1 LNFDNGHR
9 TRQGQHNNK
18 RGRGRNNRRPG
29 GGGGGSHNNNGGGNS
44 ANRVFE
50 SNGPDVKVRGT
61 AQTVAEKYM
70 QLGRDAQSSGDN
82 VMAESYFQ
90 FSEHYFRVMAAA
102 QPVGQPTT
110 QLRRP
115 EDEDFEEEGGDAAEG
130 ETDAAQAAM
139 VSEGG
144 QPTGEQADSG
154 GESSGGNRQ
163 RDNRDGNRER
173 FRPRWQNRGDQPRDG
188 DSEPRVS
195 EAEPQMAR
203 EAAVE
208 ARANGNEEDAGSGQ
222 WEAPSFLRRPAPVE
236 VADEPVAEKKG
247 RNPRRAR
254 AVTAEDGE

>member
-9 TRQGQHNNK
+9 ARQGQHNK

-29 GGGGGSHNNNGGGNS
+29 GGGGGSHNNGGGNS
-44 ANRVFE
+44 ANRVYE

-102 QPVGQPTT
+102 QPVGQPTQ

-144 QPTGEQADSG
+144 QSATGEQAASAS
-154 GESSGGNRQ
+154 EPSGGNRP
-163 RDNRDGNRER
+163 RDSRDGNRER

-188 DSEPRVS
+188 DSEPRAA
-195 EAEPQMAR
+195 EAEPQMAQ
-203 EAAVE
+203 ESTY
-208 ARANGNEEDAGSGQ
+208 AGSPSGNSQEADTGQ

-236 VADEPVAEKKG
+236 VMDEPAAEKKG
-247 RNPRRAR
+247 RNPRRTR
-254 AVTAEDGE
+254 AASAGDEE

>member
-9 TRQGQHNNK
+9 ARQGQHNK

-29 GGGGGSHNNNGGGNS
+29 GGGGGSHSTGGGNS
-44 ANRVFE
+44 ANRVYE

-139 VSEGG
+139 VSESA

-188 DSEPRVS
+188 DSEPRAV
-195 EAEPQMAR
+195 EVAPQMAQESTYAGR
-203 EAAVE
+203 PS
-208 ARANGNEEDAGSGQ
+208 GNVQDADTGQ
-222 WEAPSFLRRPAPVE
+222 WEAPSFLRRPAPIE

-247 RNPRRAR
+247 RTPRRAR
-254 AVTAEDGE
+254 AASAADEE